1 MRLKA
6 PPPGPADQTADLKL
20 RFRGAPS
27 GIPAGNHQRAA
38 RFSLLVRLGTDFS
51 AFPFTETATSSP
63 IGDESAGRGGRSFVG
78 EGGGL
83 RFSRAGERVIWGM
96 AVATSN

>member
-51 AFPFTETATSSP
+51 ASLSPKQLPAVPSATNP
-63 IGDESAGRGGRSFVG
+63 PAEAAGRSWEREAVCG
-78 EGGGL
+78 
-83 RFSRAGERVIWGM
+83 SRGQGSV
-96 AVATSN
+96 